1 VIRPA
6 WRVALGAA
14 LVFACAPAFAATAPQ
29 VVQLAGER
37 LVLELPDGPPR
48 GAILLIPGG
57 SMRVTIDAQGGT
69 TSTNFVIRTREQ
81 YVAAGYAVGF
91 LDDPR
96 DVGAAL
102 TRLRAIAQ
110 PVAIVS
116 TSRGTL
122 LAAQASASLGADGPD
137 LLVLT
142 SPITATSRTN
152 PQTVFDVGAARLH
165 LPTLVVANDH
175 DGCAVSPPHEAERF
189 AKRLPQGTFLRF
201 NSTQATSDDCEPLSP
216 HGYLGIEDDVVA
228 QIVHWLQATE
238 PGGGAAKNGR

>member
-1 VIRPA
+1 VNHPA
-6 WRVALGAA
+6 RLAA
-14 LVFACAPAFAATAPQ
+14 LVGVLALAGAAASAATTPQ
-29 VVQLAGER
+29 VVQLTGER
-37 LVLELPDGPPR
+37 LVLEVPDGPPR
-48 GAILLIPGG
+48 GGILLIPGG
-57 SMRVTIDAQGGT
+57 SMRVTIDPQGGT

-102 TRLRAIAQ
+102 AKLRAIAQ

-122 LAAQASASLGADGPD
+122 LAAQAAATLGPGGPD

-142 SPITATSRTN
+142 SPITATSRTIA
-152 PQTVFDVGAARLH
+152 QTLFDVGAARLRM
-165 LPTLVVANDH
+165 PTLVVVNDH
-175 DGCAVSPPHEAERF
+175 DGCAVSPPGEAGRF

-228 QIVHWLQATE
+228 QIVHWLQSAE

>member
-1 VIRPA
+1 MSRPA
-6 WRVALGAA
+6 RFLALAA
-14 LVFACAPAFAATAPQ
+14 VLALTCPPASAATVPQ

-37 LVLELPDGPPR
+37 LVLEVPDGAPR
-48 GAILLIPGG
+48 GSILLIPGG
-57 SMRVTIDAQGGT
+57 SMRVTIDPQGGT
-69 TSTNFVIRTREQ
+69 RSTNFVIRTREQ

-102 TRLRAIAQ
+102 AKLRAVAQ

-122 LAAQASASLGADGPD
+122 LAAQATASLGPGGPD

-152 PQTVFDVGAARLH
+152 PQTVFDVGAAHLR

-175 DGCAVSPPHEAERF
+175 DGCAVSPPGEAERF
-189 AKRLPQGTFLRF
+189 EKRLPHGTFLRF
-201 NSTQATSDDCEPLSP
+201 SSTSATSDECEPLSP

-238 PGGGAAKNGR
+238 PEGGAAKNGR